1 MNMIEKI
8 MLTFCTVILLTSVLA
23 IPAST
28 STQDK
33 VHTFKWTYGQRYFD
47 SPSTYKKSDNSATY
61 FSVRDNSMPVK
72 GFYIKTT
79 LGANSSIRN
88 SSSPYFLINTYGGKT
103 IKHNTSKAAGKF
115 AGLRTYYPESHYY
128 WGDVTLN
135 WSEDYVDDGSAR
147 LNW

>member
-1 MNMIEKI
+1 MNTIKKI

-23 IPAST
+23 LPTSA

-47 SPSTYKKSDNSATY
+47 SPSTYKKANNSATY
-61 FSVRDNSMPVK
+61 FSVRDHSMPVN

-79 LGANSSIRN
+79 IGANSSIRN
-88 SSSPYFLINTYGGKT
+88 SSSSYFLITTYGGKT
-103 IKHNTSKAAGKF
+103 IKHNTKATGKY
-115 AGLRTYYPESHYY
+115 AGLRTYYPESHFS

-135 WSEDYVDDGSAR
+135 WSEDYAEDGSAR